1 MRFSYSP
8 DMQTNFPQRATAV
21 IALRAFDAG
30 TDVTPAIAAFQREAA
45 ARLIGATEADFPE
58 IKAWRA
64 AYTTMGL
71 KPTKYRCAAEALLR
85 RFRKEGSLPAIH
97 PLIDLCNAASLAFAT
112 PVAVFDLDRISGD
125 LTVRAAEGDE
135 TYLAFSGEAEQP
147 EAGEVIF
154 ADDAGQAHARRWAN
168 RQSRLS
174 AVSPATRRALIVAEA
189 LHDGAAHDLRQLADA
204 LTAALPV
211 LATVTQNSVLDRT
224 DTIFELAS
232 GKEA

>member
-8 DMQTNFPQRATAV
+8 DMQTNFSQRATAV
-21 IALRAFDAG
+21 IALRAVDAVA
-30 TDVTPAIAAFQREAA
+30 DATPAIAAFQREAS
-45 ARLIGATEADFPE
+45 ARLSGATEADFPE

-64 AYTTMGL
+64 AYATMGL

-112 PVAVFDLDRISGD
+112 PVAVFDLDRITGD

-154 ADDAGQAHARRWAN
+154 ADDAGQAHARRWAS

-232 GKEA
+232 GKET